1 MSRIIV
7 KNLPKRV
14 KEDRLRE
21 FFSSKGTITD
31 LQLKYTKEGVFR
43 RFAFVGYKD
52 EAQAAVAKEYFH
64 NAYLDTSKLQVDIC
78 KALGDAEKPR
88 AWSKYSKDSS
98 AYQKMHP
105 EEKKP
110 KPPKP
115 EKPKKENFAEAFL
128 KDLEGNEEFEEF
140 LEVHSANKA
149 AWGND
154 TRAPANATVAKSKKG
169 GSDREKNN
177 EQEAALKDDTGPHSR
192 DKKTEGTSPEKASQG
207 QPKESD
213 IQRDTKSKLPVQ
225 EFNFSLKVSG
235 LPYKCKKKQ
244 IKDFFKPVKVASL
257 RVPPRIKGIAYLGFK
272 TEKEMKQA
280 LNKHRSFMAGHKLE
294 VTKYTKKVVPEQKW
308 RKFESLGDPT
318 ETLADTGRIF
328 VRNLSYTVTEDDIEA
343 LFKKFGP
350 ISEVHLS
357 IDKITRKPKGFAFV
371 SFMFPE
377 HAIKAFSELD
387 GKLLQGRLL
396 HLIPA
401 KAKNSEEEDAQKP
414 MSFKDKKEAEQKKS
428 SGSGHNWNTLF
439 LGANALADV
448 MAERYDTSKQELLG
462 TEMGDSV
469 AVRMALGETQVVTET
484 KEFLQGQGV
493 ELDAFCRPATERS
506 KTVILVKNLPAKT
519 HPNEIQ
525 DAFAKFGTL
534 SRVVLPPWGICA
546 LVEFQEPSEA
556 RTAFRRLA
564 YSKFKHVPLYLEWAP
579 IGVFKEK
586 KTVPKPTLEDVT
598 KEEPTKASEDGKK
611 EAEKAERQEEE
622 EEEEEPPEP
631 DTTLF
636 VKNLNF
642 STTEE
647 ALREH
652 FAGCGP
658 IHEVTIAKKKD
669 LKNPGKMLSMGYGFV
684 QFKLKQSAK
693 KALKQ
698 LQHSKLDEHAVELKL
713 SKRETAQQTAA
724 ELKRK
729 KTDLGKESTKILV
742 RNIPFEA
749 TKKEL
754 QELFSVF
761 GTLRDIRLPKKMAG
775 TGRHRG
781 FAFVDF
787 LTKND
792 AKRAFQ
798 ALCQS
803 THLYGRRLV
812 LEWASSDDQEV
823 DTLRKK
829 TADHFLQGGPTKKR
843 LRKSDLMASL
853 EGPAAGADPDL

>member
-154 TRAPANATVAKSKKG
+154 TKAPANTTVAKSKKG

-177 EQEAALKDDTGPHSR
+177 EQEAAFEDDTGRAGFANLRELTVFRFPIL
-192 DKKTEGTSPEKASQG
+192 Q
-207 QPKESD
+207 
-213 IQRDTKSKLPVQ
+213 SKLPVQ

-294 VTKYTKKVVPEQKW
+294 VTKYTKKLVPEQKW

-328 VRNLSYTVTEDDIEA
+328 VRNLSYTVMEDDIEA

-401 KAKNSEEEDAQKP
+401 KAKNSEEEDAQRP

-428 SGSGHNWNTLF
+428 S
-439 LGANALADV
+439 
-448 MAERYDTSKQELLG
+448 
-462 TEMGDSV
+462 
-469 AVRMALGETQVVTET
+469 
-484 KEFLQGQGV
+484 
-493 ELDAFCRPATERS
+493 
-506 KTVILVKNLPAKT
+506 
-519 HPNEIQ
+519 
-525 DAFAKFGTL
+525 
-534 SRVVLPPWGICA
+534 
-546 LVEFQEPSEA
+546 A
-556 RTAFRRLA
+556 R
-564 YSKFKHVPLYLEWAP
+564 
-579 IGVFKEK
+579 
-586 KTVPKPTLEDVT
+586 
-598 KEEPTKASEDGKK
+598 
-611 EAEKAERQEEE
+611 
-622 EEEEEPPEP
+622 
-631 DTTLF
+631 
-636 VKNLNF
+636 
-642 STTEE
+642 
-647 ALREH
+647 
-652 FAGCGP
+652 
-658 IHEVTIAKKKD
+658 
-669 LKNPGKMLSMGYGFV
+669 
-684 QFKLKQSAK
+684 
-693 KALKQ
+693 
-698 LQHSKLDEHAVELKL
+698 
-713 SKRETAQQTAA
+713 
-724 ELKRK
+724 
-729 KTDLGKESTKILV
+729 
-742 RNIPFEA
+742 
-749 TKKEL
+749 
-754 QELFSVF
+754 
-761 GTLRDIRLPKKMAG
+761 
-775 TGRHRG
+775 
-781 FAFVDF
+781 
-787 LTKND
+787 
-792 AKRAFQ
+792 
-798 ALCQS
+798 
-803 THLYGRRLV
+803 
-812 LEWASSDDQEV
+812 
-823 DTLRKK
+823 
-829 TADHFLQGGPTKKR
+829 
-843 LRKSDLMASL
+843 
-853 EGPAAGADPDL
+853 

>member
-21 FFSSKGTITD
+21 FFSSKGVITD

-43 RFAFVGYKD
+43 RFAFVGYKN
-52 EAQAAVAKEYFH
+52 EEQAAAAKEYFH

-78 KALGDAEKPR
+78 HALGDVEKPR
-88 AWSKYSKDSS
+88 SWSKYSKDSS

-105 EEKKP
+105 EVKKP

-115 EKPKKENFAEAFL
+115 EKPKKENFAESFL
-128 KDLEGNEEFEEF
+128 KDLEGDEEFEEF

-149 AWGND
+149 AWDND
-154 TRAPANATVAKSKKG
+154 TRAPANVAAAQRKTA
-169 GSDREKNN
+169 D
-177 EQEAALKDDTGPHSR
+177 QEKDDKHQALFRHDAEPHSE
-192 DKKTEGTSPEKASQG
+192 DKNARATELEKTSQG
-207 QPKESD
+207 RPNEGQKETRSN
-213 IQRDTKSKLPVQ
+213 LPVQ
-225 EFNFSLKVSG
+225 EFNFAVKVSG

-257 RVPPRIKGIAYLGFK
+257 RLPPKIKGIAYLGFK
-272 TEKEMKQA
+272 SEKDMKQA

-294 VTKYTKKVVPEQKW
+294 VTKSTKKLVPEQKW
-308 RKFESLGDPT
+308 RKFENLENPA

-328 VRNLSYTVTEDDIEA
+328 VRNLSYTATEDDIET

-377 HAIKAFSELD
+377 HAIKAFAELD

-401 KAKNSEEEDAQKP
+401 KTNNPQEEDAKQA
-414 MSFKDKKEAEQKKS
+414 MSFKDRKEADQKKS

-439 LGANALADV
+439 LGANAVADV
-448 MAERYDTSKQELLG
+448 MAERYGTSKQELLA

-484 KEFLQGQGV
+484 REFLQGQGV
-493 ELDAFCRPATERS
+493 ELDAFSRPATERS

-519 HPNEIQ
+519 HPDEIREL
-525 DAFAKFGTL
+525 FAKFGML
-534 SRVVLPPWGICA
+534 SRVVLPPWGVSA
-546 LVEFQEPSEA
+546 LLEFEEPSEA

-579 IGVFKEK
+579 VGVFKEK
-586 KTVPKPTLEDVT
+586 KEAVPMPASKDGEEFTEDRT
-598 KEEPTKASEDGKK
+598 K
-611 EAEKAERQEEE
+611 QEEE
-622 EEEEEPPEP
+622 DEEDEPPEP

-642 STTEE
+642 GTTEDS
-647 ALREH
+647 LGQH

-658 IHEVTIAKKKD
+658 IHRVTIAKKKD
-669 LKNPGKMLSMGYGFV
+669 LKNPGAMLSMGYGFV
-684 QFKLKQSAK
+684 QFKQKRSAK
-693 KALKQ
+693 KALKL
-698 LQHSKLDEHAVELKL
+698 LQQSKLDEHTLELKL
-713 SKRETAQQTAA
+713 SNRETTQQTAD

-729 KTDLGKESTKILV
+729 KTELGKESTKILV
-742 RNIPFEA
+742 RNIPFQA

-829 TADHFLQGGPTKKR
+829 TADHFLQGPSKKR

-853 EGPAAGADPDL
+853 EGRAEPTV